1 MINLIRMSDLTT
13 EQIYGL
19 IERSLALKA
28 GSQPLHRPD
37 LFVSNLFFENSTRTK
52 HSFEV
57 AEQKLG
63 LRVINFDADTSSIN
77 KGESLYD
84 TCQTMAAIDCQ
95 VLVIRHPKENY
106 YAEELAGLTVPVIN
120 GGDGSGEHPSQCLL
134 DLMTIYERFGRI
146 EGLRVAIVGDIKHSR
161 VARSNYHTLKR
172 LGATVVFI
180 GPEVF
185 ADKTLGEMD
194 DFDTVL
200 PDLDVCMLLRLQ
212 HERHFG
218 TKLSDITSYHQAYG
232 LTLERYK
239 KLKQEAIVM
248 HPAPVN
254 RGAEIASQ
262 LVEADKSVIF
272 EQMTNGVFMR
282 QAILEHIITSNNL

>member
-13 EQIYGL
+13 EQVYGL
-19 IERSLALKA
+19 IHRALALKA
-28 GSQPLHRPD
+28 GSPPLHRSD

-63 LRVINFDADTSSIN
+63 LRVINFDADTSSVN

-84 TCQTMAAIDCQ
+84 TCQTMAAIGCQ

-172 LGATVVFI
+172 LGATVVFV
-180 GPEVF
+180 GPEAF
-185 ADKTLGEMD
+185 EDKTLGEMV

-200 PDLDVCMLLRLQ
+200 PELDVCMLLRLQ

-272 EQMTNGVFMR
+272 EQMTTGVFMR

>member
-13 EQIYGL
+13 EQVYGL
-19 IERSLALKA
+19 IHRALALKA
-28 GSQPLHRPD
+28 GSPPLHRSD
-37 LFVSNLFFENSTRTK
+37 LFVSNLFFEHSTRTK

-63 LRVINFDADTSSIN
+63 LRVINFDTDTSSVN

-84 TCQTMAAIDCQ
+84 TCQTMAAIGCQ

-106 YAEELAGLTVPVIN
+106 YTDELAGLTVPVIN

-172 LGATVVFI
+172 LGATVVFV
-180 GPEVF
+180 GPEAF
-185 ADKTLGEMD
+185 EDKTLGEMV

-200 PDLDVCMLLRLQ
+200 PELDVCMLLRLQ

-282 QAILEHIITSNNL
+282 QAILEHIITGNNL